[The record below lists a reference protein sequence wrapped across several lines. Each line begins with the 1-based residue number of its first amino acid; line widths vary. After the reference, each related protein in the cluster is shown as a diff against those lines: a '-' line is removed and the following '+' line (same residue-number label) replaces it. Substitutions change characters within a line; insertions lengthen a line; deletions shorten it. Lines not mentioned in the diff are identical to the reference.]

1 MEKQTIIDG
10 ALALA
15 IEAHAGQ
22 TRWNG
27 DPYVSHPMRVGA
39 MVAGYGALA
48 VGAALLHDVVEDTA
62 ITLEDLWE
70 LGFPAPLVVAVD
82 ALTRRPDETYDSYI
96 RRIREVPLAL
106 SIKLAD
112 IADNMRDLDTGP
124 RRDKYLKARRLLLH

>member
-15 IEAHAGQ
+15 IGALAGQ

-96 RRIREVPLAL
+96 RRIRELACKCAAAWL
-106 SIKLAD
+106 GVGDDEVKS
-112 IADNMRDLDTGP
+112 
-124 RRDKYLKARRLLLH
+124 